1 MIVLGCDPGTTES
14 SFVLF
19 DGQRVVLHGA
29 AENEELLRHLH
40 NLAVTD
46 GFLGVRTVFAIEWIE
61 SFGMAVGREVF
72 ESCYWIGRFVQAWKG
87 QSARVTRRQVK
98 LHLCGSMKAK
108 DANIRQALL
117 DKLGPVG
124 TSKNPGPLYGI
135 SKHKWS
141 ALAVAVTYLDTGAEY
156 RLESSPATKEF

>member
-14 SFVLF
+14 SIVIF
-19 DGQRVVLHGA
+19 DGQRIVYSQA
-29 AENEELLRHLH
+29 YTNEGLLERLGGTMSASADV
-40 NLAVTD
+40 LAV
-46 GFLGVRTVFAIEWIE
+46 EWIE

-72 ESCYWIGRFVQAWKG
+72 ESCYWIGRFVEAWPKA
-87 QSARVTRRQVK
+87 SVRITRRQVK
-98 LHLCGSMKAK
+98 LHLCQSMKAK
-108 DANIRQALL
+108 DANIRQALI

-141 ALAVAVTYLDTGAEY
+141 ALAVAVTYCDTREEY
-156 RLESSPATKEF
+156 RLEKAATATTGEF